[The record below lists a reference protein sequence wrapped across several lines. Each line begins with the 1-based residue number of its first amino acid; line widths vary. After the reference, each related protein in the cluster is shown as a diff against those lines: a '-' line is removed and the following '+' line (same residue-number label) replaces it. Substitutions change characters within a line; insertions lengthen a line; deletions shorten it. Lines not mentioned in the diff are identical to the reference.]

1 MHVFKMPRP
10 IRIALNRRRLPK
22 RAVDELVADLL
33 DAPRADPGLE
43 FAIDA
48 GGAWLCRAQDSSTTH
63 DGGVAKN
70 FSLIAGWS
78 TSYPETTGY
87 IVPTMIEYAKLRG
100 DDSFSQRARRML
112 DWLVAIQYQNGAFM
126 SGSIGSR
133 NAVPTTFNTGQI
145 LIGLA
150 AGVVEF
156 GDRYREPMRRA
167 ADWLLEVQDPD
178 GAWSGHQ
185 SPLVRPGAKT
195 YDTHIAWGLF
205 EAARIDP
212 DRGYGQAGMKNVR
225 WAIGRQTES
234 GWFEECSIKNPA
246 TPATHT
252 IGYALRGILEA
263 YEYEKDPALLA
274 AARKAGDGLLSA
286 LHPGGF
292 LPGRIDRDWRGTVN
306 WSCLTGQAQN
316 ASNWMMLWQHTRD
329 ARYLDA
335 AYSSNRYVRSALS
348 VDGDADVRGAVK
360 GSFPVD
366 GEYDPWVYP
375 NWATKFMVDSCMLE
389 LSIRRR
395 NGRPQR
401 GRPERGR

>member
-1 MHVFKMPRP
+1 MQVYKLPKP
-10 IRIALNRRRLPK
+10 LRIALNRRRLPK
-22 RAVDELVADLL
+22 RAIDELVADLA

-48 GGAWLCRAQDSSTTH
+48 GCAWLARAQDLSTTR

-70 FSLIAGWS
+70 FSLVSGWS

-87 IVPTMIEYAKLRG
+87 IVPTMLEYAKLRG
-100 DDSFSQRARRML
+100 DDSFRERARRML
-112 DWLVAIQYQNGAFM
+112 DWLVEIQYPSGAFM
-126 SGSIGSR
+126 SGSIGAR

-167 ADWLLEVQDPD
+167 ADWLVQVQDPD
-178 GAWSGHQ
+178 GAWRGHQ

-205 EAARIDP
+205 AAARLEP
-212 DRGYGQAGMKNVR
+212 ERSYGQAGMKNVR
-225 WAIGRQTES
+225 WAIAKQTRS
-234 GWFEECSIKNPA
+234 GWFDDCSIKNPA

-252 IGYALRGILEA
+252 LGYALRGVLEA
-263 YEYEKDPALLA
+263 YGFDKDAELLA
-274 AARKAGDGLLSA
+274 AARKAGDGMLKA
-286 LHPGGF
+286 LHPSGF
-292 LPGRIDRDWRGTVN
+292 LPGRIDRRWRGAAR

-316 ASNWMMLWQHTRD
+316 ASNWMMLWQHTGK

-335 AYSSNRYVRSALS
+335 GYSANRYLRTALH
-348 VDGDADVRGAVK
+348 VDGDLDVRGAVK
-360 GSFPVD
+360 GSYPVD

-375 NWATKFMVDSCMLE
+375 NWATKFMVDAAMLE
-389 LSIRRR
+389 LSIRRGS
-395 NGRPQR
+395 GRPQR
-401 GRPERGR
+401 TR

>member
-10 IRIALNRRRLPK
+10 LRIALNRRRLPK
-22 RAVDELVADLL
+22 RAVDELVADLS
-33 DAPRADPGLE
+33 DCPRADPGLE
-43 FAIDA
+43 LAIDA
-48 GGAWLCRAQDSSTTH
+48 GSKWLARAQDSSTTH

-70 FSLIAGWS
+70 FSLLSGWS

-87 IVPTMIEYAKLRG
+87 IVPTMIDYSKLRG
-100 DDSFSQRARRML
+100 GDGFAQRARRML

-126 SGSIGSR
+126 SGAIGSR

-150 AGVVEF
+150 AGVAEF
-156 GDRYREPMRRA
+156 GERYREPMRRA
-167 ADWLLEVQDPD
+167 ADWLVEVQDPD
-178 GAWSGHQ
+178 GAWRGHQ

-205 EAARIDP
+205 EAARLDP
-212 DRGYGQAGMKNVR
+212 DRSYGEAGLKNVR
-225 WAIGRQTES
+225 WAIGRQTEN
-234 GWFEECSIKNPA
+234 GWFQDCSIKNPA

-252 IGYALRGILEA
+252 LGYALRGILEA
-263 YEYEKDPALLA
+263 YAYEKDPALLA
-274 AARKAGDGLLSA
+274 AARKAGDGLVSA
-286 LHPGGF
+286 LYPGGF
-292 LPGRIDRDWRGTVN
+292 LPGRIDSDWRGTVN

-316 ASNWMMLWQHTRD
+316 ASNWMLLWQHTRD
-329 ARYLDA
+329 VRYLDA
-335 AYSSNRYVRSALS
+335 AYSSNRYLRSALN
-348 VDGDADVRGAVK
+348 VDGDEDVRGAVK

-395 NGRPQR
+395 S
-401 GRPERGR
+401 GRPERAIARR